1 MELLRNPRLPL
12 FIGGALI
19 SLSPVWVKLVSVSP
33 TVSGFYRVLIGGGA
47 LAVFLLATGRRLEL
61 SRRTLGLLLLGAAFF
76 AVDLWSWHRSIIYI
90 GPGLATLIGNFQVF
104 FMTLAGLLL
113 LNQRPHA
120 RQLMAIPLALTGLVM
135 IVGIDWQAL
144 PKDYQLGILFGLVT
158 AVTYAGYMLTLR
170 QARARAQAKHRSAA
184 REVAVVSLLTAALLG
199 IAASAEGVSLAI
211 PSVADASWLLSY
223 GIISHCV
230 GWLLIAGSLPKV
242 SAAAAG
248 IALLLQ
254 PALSFIWDILF
265 FARDITPQEL
275 IGAVIVLGAI
285 YLGSR

>member
-1 MELLRNPRLPL
+1 MERLKNPRLPL
-12 FIGGALI
+12 FVGACLI

-47 LAVFLLATGRRLEL
+47 LAVFLLVTGRRLEL
-61 SRRTLGLLLLGAAFF
+61 SRRTLTILLLGAAFF

-104 FMTLAGLLL
+104 FMTLAGFLLL
-113 LNQRPHA
+113 KQRPSA
-120 RQLMAIPLALTGLVM
+120 RQLLAIPLALGGLVM

-144 PKDYQLGILFGLVT
+144 SGDYQLGILFGLVT
-158 AVTYAGYMLTLR
+158 AVTYAGYMMTLR
-170 QARARAQAKHRSAA
+170 QARAQAKHRSAA
-184 REVAVVSLLTAALLG
+184 REVAVVSLLTAVLLG

-211 PSVADASWLLSY
+211 PSLADAGWLLSY

-242 SAAAAG
+242 SAVAAG

-254 PALSFIWDILF
+254 PALSFVWDILF
-265 FARDITPQEL
+265 FARGITLQEI

-285 YLGSR
+285 YLGSK